1 MQFDDD
7 RLPYEKPTLLCLTL
21 EPGIVKGGSND
32 YDEYEVEQPTPEP
45 LENDNLL
52 L

>member
-1 MQFDDD
+1 MNAEND

-32 YDEYEVEQPTPEP
+32 VEQPTPEDETNPDP
-45 LENDNLL
+45 LV
-52 L
+52 

>member
-21 EPGIVKGGSND
+21 EPGIVKGCSAVG
-32 YDEYEVEQPTPEP
+32 EEVELPTEEQD
-45 LENDNLL
+45 ENPDPFA
-52 L
+52 